1 MFENRV
7 EYKGEFKNNLYN
19 GEREYKWSIGR
30 SYKVNFKDGLMNGKG
45 IHRWKT
51 RIIYIGNYLNRK
63 KYGKGLYTSSSGK
76 KLWKLD

>member
-30 SYKVNFKDGLMNGKG
+30 SYKGNLRMDLWMEKEYIDGKLLLF
-45 IHRWKT
+45 ILL
-51 RIIYIGNYLNRK
+51 II
-63 KYGKGLYTSSSGK
+63 
-76 KLWKLD
+76 